1 MVWSNGWAMRALV
14 ISDTHLGAWTGEDLL
29 SDERFLAK
37 LAPELSDID
46 ELIIL
51 GDLFDLLF
59 GSIEDAL
66 AAAEGL
72 FELIR
77 ERMQG
82 RRLVFLA
89 GNHDHHFVVR
99 GSESM
104 RLLGAATEAEG
115 GDDLLRRLL
124 AARLAGVEV
133 DVRYPTYAVGDVLLT
148 HGHYLDPHARLAG
161 PFGSRML
168 TRALWAIAAGGKE
181 APRTEADYDAM
192 IGLLTE
198 VLYAIAQV
206 PHGTTAQRS
215 VFDSVNRIGAW
226 AKGAARPIIAVEQF
240 AARIAGRAGRAA
252 SAAGRSAVSRDDFER
267 ALADER
273 ERVRR
278 ESRAVTIQGFD
289 LARTI
294 SPGDPRGNALEAFAK
309 VVDNLG
315 WSRQYE
321 KIVFA
326 HTHQPFADVRSS
338 SGSPVRYWNT
348 GSWIYEPELASR
360 EAYISYLERAWP
372 GTAILIDTD
381 EEAPRLLEL
390 LADLNP
396 LQGGEVS
403 GSPVA
408 RI

>member
-1 MVWSNGWAMRALV
+1 MRALV

-29 SDERFLAK
+29 SEERFLAR
-37 LAPELSDID
+37 LAPELEDID

-66 AAAEGL
+66 TAADGL
-72 FELIR
+72 FALIR

-99 GSESM
+99 RAESARM
-104 RLLGAATEAEG
+104 LGA
-115 GDDLLRRLL
+115 GDDGTGEEDLLRQLL
-124 AARLAGVEV
+124 VARLEGVEV
-133 DVRYPTYAVGDVLLT
+133 DLRYPTYAVGDVLLT

-161 PFGSRML
+161 PIGSRML
-168 TRALWAIAAGGKE
+168 TRALWSIAAGGRE
-181 APRTEADYDAM
+181 EPRTEADYDGV

-198 VLYAIAQV
+198 MLYAIAQV
-206 PHGTTAQRS
+206 PHGTTAQRR
-215 VFDSVNRIGAW
+215 VFDSLNRFGALV
-226 AKGAARPIIAVEQF
+226 KGAGRPIRATEQSIARFV
-240 AARIAGRAGRAA
+240 GRAGQHVSRSARAA
-252 SAAGRSAVSRDDFER
+252 VSPEDFRR
-267 ALADER
+267 ALAHER
-273 ERVRR
+273 ERVER
-278 ESRAVTIQGFD
+278 EARGTPVQGFD
-289 LARTI
+289 VARTI
-294 SPGDPRGNALEAFAK
+294 NPGDPRGNALEAFAK

-315 WSRQYE
+315 WSKHYQ

-326 HTHQPFADVRSS
+326 HTHQPLADVRSR

-348 GSWIYEPELASR
+348 GSWIYEPDLTSR
-360 EAYISYLERAWP
+360 NAYIDYLERGWP

-381 EEAPRLLEL
+381 EPAPVLLEL

-396 LQGGEVS
+396 LSGGEVS
-403 GSPVA
+403 GSPAA
-408 RI
+408 RL

>member
-1 MVWSNGWAMRALV
+1 VVEWRPEQMRALV

-29 SDERFLAK
+29 SDERFLTR

-46 ELIIL
+46 ELIVL

-66 AAAEGL
+66 SAAAGL
-72 FELIR
+72 FALIR

-82 RRLVFLA
+82 GRLVFLA

-99 GSESM
+99 GSEAA
-104 RLLGAATEAEG
+104 RLLGDGAAAG
-115 GDDLLRRLL
+115 GNDLLRLLL
-124 AARLAGVEV
+124 AAQLEGVEV
-133 DVRYPTYAVGDVLLT
+133 DVRYPTYVVGDVLLT

-161 PFGSRML
+161 PIGSRLL
-168 TRALWAIAAGGKE
+168 TRALWAIAAGGSE
-181 APRTEADYDAM
+181 EPRTEADYDAVV
-192 IGLLTE
+192 GLLTE

-215 VFDSVNRIGAW
+215 VFDSLNRLGDVAKSIG
-226 AKGAARPIIAVEQF
+226 RPIRATERF
-240 AARIAGRAGRAA
+240 AGRLAGRAGHAVSESARAA
-252 SAAGRSAVSRDDFER
+252 VSHDDFQR
-267 ALADER
+267 ALADEH
-273 ERVRR
+273 ERLRR
-278 ESRAVTIQGFD
+278 ETRASTVQGFD
-289 LARTI
+289 VARTI
-294 SPGDPRGNALEAFAK
+294 SPGDPRGNALAAFAK

-315 WSRQYE
+315 WGREHE

-326 HTHQPFADVRSS
+326 HTHQPFADVRAG

-348 GSWIYEPELASR
+348 GSWIYEPVLASR
-360 EAYISYLERAWP
+360 DAYIDYLDRGWP

-381 EEAPRLLEL
+381 EPAPVLREL

-396 LQGGEVS
+396 LHGGDVC
-403 GSPVA
+403 GSPMA
-408 RI
+408 TI

>member
-1 MVWSNGWAMRALV
+1 MRALV

-29 SDERFLAK
+29 SDERFLAR
-37 LAPELSDID
+37 LAPELEGID
-46 ELIIL
+46 ELVVL

-59 GSIEDAL
+59 GSIEECL

-72 FELIR
+72 FALIR
-77 ERMQG
+77 ERLAG
-82 RRLVFLA
+82 KRLVFLA

-99 GSESM
+99 AAEDARYLEAGS
-104 RLLGAATEAEG
+104 GNDVIG
-115 GDDLLRRLL
+115 RLL
-124 AARLAGVEV
+124 AERLEGVEV
-133 DVRYPTYAVGDVLLT
+133 DIRYPTYAVGDVLLT

-161 PFGSRML
+161 PIGSRLL
-168 TRALWAIAAGGKE
+168 TRSLWAIAAGGAE
-181 APRTEADYDAM
+181 EPRTAADYDAV

-206 PHGTTAQRS
+206 PHGTTAQRG
-215 VFDSVNRIGAW
+215 VFDSVNRIGGF
-226 AKGAARPIIAVEQF
+226 AKGVARPIRAAEQLGM
-240 AARIAGRAGRAA
+240 RMAGRAGRAA
-252 SAAGRSAVSRDDFER
+252 SAAAHAAVSHEDFQQ
-267 ALADER
+267 AVADER

-278 ESRAVTIQGFD
+278 EPVAARIQGFD

-294 SPGDPRGNALEAFAK
+294 SPSDPRGNALEAFAQ
-309 VVDNLG
+309 VVENLG
-315 WSRQYE
+315 WSNDYG

-326 HTHQPFADVRSS
+326 HTHQPFADMRSR

-360 EAYISYLERAWP
+360 EAYIGYLERAWP
-372 GTAILIDTD
+372 GTAVLIDTD
-381 EEAPRLLEL
+381 EPEPRLLEL

-396 LQGGEVS
+396 LRGGDVT
-403 GSPVA
+403 GSPAA

>member
-1 MVWSNGWAMRALV
+1 MRALV

-29 SDERFLAK
+29 SDGRFLAR
-37 LAPELSDID
+37 LEPALEDLD
-46 ELIIL
+46 ELVIL

-59 GSIEDAL
+59 GSIEDVL

-72 FELIR
+72 FSLIR

-99 GSESM
+99 TAEAA
-104 RLLGAATEAEG
+104 RLLGAGNG
-115 GDDLLRRLL
+115 GASGADLLQELL
-124 AARLAGVEV
+124 VARLDGVEV
-133 DVRYPTYAVGDVLLT
+133 DIRYPTYAVGDVLLT

-161 PFGSRML
+161 PLGSRLL

-181 APRTEADYDAM
+181 DPRTEADYDAM

-206 PHGTTAQRS
+206 PHGTTAQRG
-215 VFDSVNRIGAW
+215 VFNSLHRLGGL
-226 AKGAARPIIAVEQF
+226 AKRAARPIQAAERS
-240 AARIAGRAGRAA
+240 AARLV
-252 SAAGRSAVSRDDFER
+252 GRSGSSVPEPDGAAVSQDDFR
-267 ALADER
+267 KALADED

-278 ESRAVTIQGFD
+278 DPRASSVQGFD
-289 LARTI
+289 VARTI
-294 SPGDPRGNALEAFAK
+294 NPGDPRGNALEAFAT
-309 VVDNLG
+309 VVENLG
-315 WSRQYE
+315 WSRDYQ

-326 HTHQPFADVRSS
+326 HTHQPLADVRSR

-348 GSWIYEPELASR
+348 GSWIYEPELSSHDS
-360 EAYISYLERAWP
+360 YVDYLERGWP
-372 GTAILIDTD
+372 GTAVLIDTD
-381 EEAPRLLEL
+381 EPAPLLLEL

-396 LQGGEVS
+396 LAGGDVS

-408 RI
+408 RL